1 MVFSSTVFLF
11 IFLPVAFL
19 MHTILP
25 SIRAKNIWLVAASLV
40 FYAYG
45 EPLAVLL
52 MLASTV
58 VNYLLARLLHLPAHK
73 LILII
78 AIVAN
83 IGTLVVFK
91 YLGFFSEILASLT
104 TLPIAVAPLRLP
116 IGISFFTFQA
126 LSYVLD
132 VYKGTC
138 GVQKNYG
145 KVLLYISFFPQLI
158 AGPIVKY
165 HDIELQIDSRRV
177 TGEGCATGL
186 RRFVCGLAKKLLVAN
201 TMAAVADAVFAL
213 EPALVNLP
221 VAWLGGIAY
230 TLQIYFDFSGYSDM
244 AIGLGRIFGFD
255 FKENFNYPLGADS
268 MRDFWR
274 KWHISLTTW
283 FREYLYIPLGGNRK
297 GPLRKDVN
305 TMIVFCLTGLW
316 HGANFTFVLWGV
328 FNGIFLLLEDHN
340 ILPVQ
345 KVRFMPLRHIYTFV
359 VATLLFAI
367 FRADTVGQGLFMVK
381 EMLVGYTF
389 EAAQMTTFL
398 RYLTPLFLFT
408 LALAFVLCAPTARR
422 LYQKLLGEESVLRP
436 PARSVVSVLSYAGTL
451 ALLFICILNLSSAGY
466 NPFIYFRF

>member
-19 MHTILP
+19 LHTVLP
-25 SIRAKNIWLVAASLV
+25 SIRAKNVWLIAASLV

-58 VNYLLARLLHLPAHK
+58 ANYLLARLLHLPARK
-73 LILII
+73 VILIVAI
-78 AIVAN
+78 AAN

-91 YLGFFSEILASLT
+91 YLGFFSETLAALT
-104 TLPIAVAPLRLP
+104 GLPIAVAPLRLP

-132 VYKGTC
+132 VYRGTC

-145 KVLLYISFFPQLI
+145 RVLLYISFFPQLI

-165 HDIELQIDSRRV
+165 HDIEAQIDFRRV
-177 TGEGCATGL
+177 SSEGCATGL
-186 RRFVCGLAKKLLVAN
+186 RRFICGLAKKLLVAN
-201 TMAAVADAVFAL
+201 TMAAVADSIFAL
-213 EPALVNLP
+213 DPVLVNFP

-230 TLQIYFDFSGYSDM
+230 TMQIYFDFSGYSDM

-255 FKENFNYPLGADS
+255 FKENFNFPLAADN

-305 TMIVFCLTGLW
+305 TMIVFTLTGLW
-316 HGANFTFVLWGV
+316 HGANFTFVIWGV
-328 FNGIFLLLEDHN
+328 LNGIFLLLEDHN
-340 ILPVQ
+340 ILPVS
-345 KVRFMPLRHIYTFV
+345 KVKFMPVRHIYTFAV
-359 VATLLFAI
+359 TTILFVM
-367 FRADTVGQGLFMVK
+367 FRADTVLDGLEMIK
-381 EMLVGYTF
+381 RMLVGYTF
-389 EAAQMTTFL
+389 EPVQMTTFFS
-398 RYLTPLFLFT
+398 YLTPLFLFT
-408 LALAFVLCAPTARR
+408 LAIAFILCAPTSRVIYGKLMGAAAPLGRR
-422 LYQKLLGEESVLRP
+422 NAFQ
-436 PARSVVSVLSYAGTL
+436 VLSYVGAL
-451 ALLFICILNLSSAGY
+451 ALLMICVLDLSAAGY